1 MVLVDAKSNPKSA
14 FEFLAEVY
22 LWEKMQ
28 EEKFLG
34 KYYQPVINTQTTK
47 QSCKIIFTQ
56 ERINPKLEELSLTK
70 MKSKSIDSNEKPRE
84 IQRNKAENKKNLFKG
99 RTQNKS
105 FEDLNAMVKEEN
117 KKEIN
122 QKVTSEKSNGNKNK
136 PKKETVLTIY
146 PNARNYIRLR
156 FMYYPE
162 YIKEGQKFLIN
173 DTVLKAVGYIK
184 EIYY

>member
-1 MVLVDAKSNPKSA
+1 MVLVDAKSNPKAA

-22 LWEKMQ
+22 LWEKTQ

-47 QSCKIIFTQ
+47 QSCKIIFAQ
-56 ERINPKLEELSLTK
+56 ERVNPKLEELSLTK
-70 MKSKSIDSNEKPRE
+70 MKSKSIDPNEKPSE
-84 IQRNKAENKKNLFKG
+84 IKRNGAEKKKTLFKG
-99 RTQNKS
+99 RAQNKS
-105 FEDLNAMVKEEN
+105 FEDLNVIFKVES
-117 KKEIN
+117 KKEIH
-122 QKVTSEKSNGNKNK
+122 QKVKFEKTNGNRSK

-146 PNARNYIRLR
+146 PNVRNYIRLR

-162 YIKEGQKFLIN
+162 YIKEGQKLLIN